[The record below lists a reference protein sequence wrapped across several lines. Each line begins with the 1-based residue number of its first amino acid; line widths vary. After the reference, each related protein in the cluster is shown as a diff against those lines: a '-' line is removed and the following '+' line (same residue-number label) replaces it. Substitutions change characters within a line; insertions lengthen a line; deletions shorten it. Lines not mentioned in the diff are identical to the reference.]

1 MVYRFLK
8 LVISIGI
15 HLFYR
20 QIKVKGRRHLDTKGP
35 KIIIANH
42 PNTLMDAW
50 LLGYVSKEPIYYM
63 AKGTFFNT
71 RFKKMVLKHLGLIPI
86 NRATESKTK
95 GVSNQD
101 SFEDCYQLLERGK
114 TLVIF
119 PEGTS
124 FMERQLRELKSGAAR
139 IALQVE
145 HRNKGAI
152 GVEIVPVGLVY
163 TRGEQFRS
171 AVLINIGDSIS
182 VRPYLNEYET
192 NASSAAKKLTQEF
205 SVRLSELLVGAHSIE
220 NEKLVEDI
228 VAILASN
235 YMPSKQ
241 KGVEKDV
248 SLMRTTFEQINR
260 LQETDPKEL
269 ERIRELVVRIRIQL
283 QQLEIKSDFLD
294 RNYRPRMFF
303 RQLLMSLFFLLVG
316 LPITIFG
323 VFHNIIPYLLTDLI
337 IRKKVKEIEYHA
349 PLTVLIG
356 LVLYPLN
363 YLGMLAL
370 LSLVGLF
377 EWTWYVKIIYV
388 IAMPLTG
395 LFAWGFYKYI
405 GHISFKT
412 NFIMVMQTQK
422 NNVQRVKEQ
431 REELRIKVFGP
442 RIPD

>member
-8 LVISIGI
+8 VVISIGI
-15 HLFYR
+15 HLFYK
-20 QIKVKGRRHLDTKGP
+20 QIKVRGRARLDTSKP

-71 RFKKMVLKHLGLIPI
+71 RFKKMVLKNLGLIPI

-95 GVSNQD
+95 GVSNLD
-101 SFEDCYQLLERGK
+101 SFEECYRLLEQGK

-139 IALQVE
+139 IALEVE
-145 HRNKGAI
+145 LRNKGTV

-171 AVLINIGDSIS
+171 AVLINIGAPIS
-182 VRPYLNEYET
+182 VQPYLNEYES
-192 NASSAAKKLTQEF
+192 NASSAAKKLTEEL
-205 SVRLSELLVGAHSIE
+205 SVCLSELLVGAHSME
-220 NEKLVEDI
+220 NEQLVEDI

-235 YMPSKQ
+235 YLPSSQ

-248 SLMRTTFEQINR
+248 SLMRKTFESINI
-260 LQETDPKEL
+260 LQQTDPREL
-269 ERIRELVVRIRIQL
+269 ERIRELVARIRIQL

-303 RQLLMSLFFLLVG
+303 RQVIMSLFFLLVG
-316 LPITIFG
+316 LPITVFG
-323 VFHNIIPYLLTDLI
+323 VFHNVIPYVLTDFI

-356 LVLYPLN
+356 LVLYPIN
-363 YLGMLAL
+363 YFGLLAL
-370 LSLVGLF
+370 LGTLF
-377 EWTWYVKIIYV
+377 EWTWYIKTLYFL
-388 IAMPLTG
+388 AMPLTG

-405 GHISFKT
+405 KHISFKT
-412 NFIMVMQTQK
+412 NFMMVMQTQK
-422 NNVQRVKEQ
+422 SNVQRLKEQ